1 MRITNWIDLN
11 VSEYL
16 DVPRRLWVARILFAL
31 LTPLRWEFKI
41 GVELKIGVE
50 DDVRFVSEGGMI
62 PFWLEV
68 EVVVEI
74 ELELKFGLIES
85 GGGVEK
91 RLEFLNFD
99 ELLETEE
106 LRYNF
111 FFLKRFCEVGA
122 SSIISKEAIVSSI
135 SVTSWRGLSHW
146 VLLVIWLI

>member
-1 MRITNWIDLN
+1 M
-11 VSEYL
+11 
-16 DVPRRLWVARILFAL
+16 
-31 LTPLRWEFKI
+31 
-41 GVELKIGVE
+41 
-50 DDVRFVSEGGMI
+50 
-62 PFWLEV
+62 
-68 EVVVEI
+68 VEI

-135 SVTSWRGLSHW
+135 SVTS
-146 VLLVIWLI
+146 